1 MDRIS
6 TTLRISQTQADDLDY
21 YANKIGLSRNQ
32 LLTNIITVELENLL
46 VLDKLGIL
54 RLGVGLRDLLDFA
67 RNQDDMNA
75 IETR

>member
-6 TTLRISQTQADDLDY
+6 TTLRISQTQADELDY

>member
-6 TTLRISQTQADDLDY
+6 TTLRITQKQADELDY

-32 LLTNIITVELENLL
+32 LLVNVINVELENLL
-46 VLDKLGIL
+46 ILDKLGIL
-54 RLGVGLRDLLDFA
+54 RVGAGIRDLLDFA

-75 IETR
+75 LETR